1 MARRTKIVCTL
12 GPSVDDEAS
21 LRALMGAGMDVARF
35 NFSHGSHDEHRA
47 RMERLRKVRGELDS
61 PCAMLLDTRGP
72 EIRTGRLAGGR
83 PVELAAGS
91 RIVLTERA
99 VEGTPQLVSQSCPG
113 LAAAV
118 GAGTSILVDDGL
130 LELEVE
136 DVDGTDIRC
145 IVRNAGMLGERK
157 SVNVPGAALP
167 LPALTDQDRADLLF
181 GIGQDIDFVA
191 ASFVRDADG
200 VRAVRRFLDGHG
212 GEGIRIV
219 AKIECSE
226 AVENFDAILEAAD
239 GVMAARGDLGV
250 EVPAWRVPHI
260 QKNIIRACNR
270 ASKPVITATQMLES
284 MVRNPRPTRAEVGDV
299 ANAVYDGTDAV
310 MLSGETASGCYPVEA
325 VRMMAQVAEASEPY
339 LHDEAAPDRSR
350 EHARVAL
357 AVGMAAVQAAE
368 TLGAS
373 CIVAPTMSG
382 RTARLMSN
390 LRPRVPIYAVT
401 PFPRVMRQQQ
411 LSWGVTPMLGD
422 VQGDMQHVVENAR
435 AKVLERGLVAPGDI
449 AVFTAGDRA
458 TSPLEDVGCG
468 RTDAAATNAL
478 YVVQIRED

>member
-1 MARRTKIVCTL
+1 M
-12 GPSVDDEAS
+12 
-21 LRALMGAGMDVARF
+21 
-35 NFSHGSHDEHRA
+35 
-47 RMERLRKVRGELDS
+47 
-61 PCAMLLDTRGP
+61 
-72 EIRTGRLAGGR
+72 
-83 PVELAAGS
+83 
-91 RIVLTERA
+91 
-99 VEGTPQLVSQSCPG
+99 
-113 LAAAV
+113 
-118 GAGTSILVDDGL
+118 
-130 LELEVE
+130 
-136 DVDGTDIRC
+136 
-145 IVRNAGMLGERK
+145 
-157 SVNVPGAALP
+157 
-167 LPALTDQDRADLLF
+167 
-181 GIGQDIDFVA
+181 
-191 ASFVRDADG
+191 
-200 VRAVRRFLDGHG
+200 
-212 GEGIRIV
+212 
-219 AKIECSE
+219 
-226 AVENFDAILEAAD
+226 
-239 GVMAARGDLGV
+239 
-250 EVPAWRVPHI
+250 
-260 QKNIIRACNR
+260 
-270 ASKPVITATQMLES
+270 ITATQMLES

-310 MLSGETASGCYPVEA
+310 MLSGETASGRYPVEA

-435 AKVLERGLVAPGDI
+435 AKVRERGLVEPGDI